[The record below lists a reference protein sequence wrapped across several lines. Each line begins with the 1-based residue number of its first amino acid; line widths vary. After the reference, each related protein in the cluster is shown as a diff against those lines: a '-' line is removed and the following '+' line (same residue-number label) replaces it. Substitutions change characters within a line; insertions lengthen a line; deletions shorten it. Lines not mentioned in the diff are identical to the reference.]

1 MKYSKEERAMWL
13 EDWRQSG
20 KSAHSYAKEN
30 GLIPWTFHK
39 WVKEETQKE
48 SGFVEVKALDLS
60 LAQSEIFIE
69 KGDLKIHIPLEFAS
83 EGLRLILE
91 RFRWAQ

>member
-1 MKYSKEERAMWL
+1 MKFSKEEKAMWL
-13 EDWRQSG
+13 ADWRGSG

-39 WVKEETQKE
+39 WVKEENEKE
-48 SGFVEVKALDLS
+48 SGFVEVKAEDLPS
-60 LAQSEIFIE
+60 AQSEVLIE
-69 KGDLKIHIPLEFAS
+69 KGDLKIHIPLGFAP
-83 EGLRLILE
+83 EGLRMILE